1 MDITL
6 DYGSLYDIVA
16 RSLSIIGK
24 RSVNKDGNNI
34 FSNITL
40 GSAEKNIVCD
50 FFSNAFTEICASLKG
65 FLTAEMQS
73 SSSFESSAN
82 ISFWI
87 DEAHRTTDM
96 ITGDGQLAYVYDQ
109 LKLYQASLS
118 FPFSAYSTTS
128 GDVFKYGNDYYDY
141 QLMPIENPTDAQK
154 AAAVTLDYFG
164 TNPSSMTAN
173 AAGLLAGY
181 NNAVY
186 ESSRQA
192 SFTDV
197 TSDTNILNGTTLY
210 NDPSGQPYQ
219 WLYGAMQRVLG
230 GIENSVTLTVTV
242 PDNWNSALQTSIRQ
256 ALYNYCVSYAIFSWF
271 TITAPHI
278 AEKYLLDTRRQMDTI
293 IMQIHEKK
301 KTECTVAS
309 MTDPTGGVS

>member
-24 RSVNKDGNNI
+24 RSVNKEGVNI

-65 FLTAEMQS
+65 FLTTEMQS
-73 SSSFESSAN
+73 SSSFGSSTN
-82 ISFWI
+82 VSFWI
-87 DEAHRTTDM
+87 QETERTTDM
-96 ITGDGQLAYVYDQ
+96 ITGDGQMAYVYDQ

-128 GDVFKYGNDYYDY
+128 GDIFKYGNDYYDY
-141 QLMPIENPTDAQK
+141 QLTLIAEPTDEQK

-164 TNPSSMTAN
+164 TDPSSLTVYD
-173 AAGLLAGY
+173 AGLLAGY
-181 NNAVY
+181 NGSVY
-186 ESSRQA
+186 QSQRNA
-192 SFTDV
+192 SFTEISPSAN
-197 TSDTNILNGTTLY
+197 TIY

-219 WLYGAMQRVLG
+219 WEYGAMQRVPG
-230 GIENSVTLTVTV
+230 GIEDSVTLTVTV
-242 PDNWNSALQTSIRQ
+242 PDNWNSALQTSLRQ